1 MQTHKFETGRD
12 TMATVAEH
20 LVEALV
26 TAGVRRIYGVVGDSL
41 NSIVDAVHHNRN
53 IDWVHMRHEEAG
65 AFAASAEAQLTGNL
79 AVCAGSCGPGNL
91 HLING
96 LFDAH
101 KTLAPVLAI
110 AAQIP
115 STEIG
120 TDFFQETHPER
131 LFTEC
136 SHFCQLVSIEK
147 QMPRLLQIAMQT
159 SMSRGGV
166 SVLVLPGDMASA
178 KMTSKELEHRIFP
191 PKPAIRPSS
200 ADLKKLAEIL
210 NNSERITLFGGAGC
224 AGARKEVFALAERLK
239 APVAYSFRG
248 KEFLEFDNPYATGM
262 TGLLGTE
269 GGHYSLEKAD
279 LVFLLGTDFPYT
291 AWYPK
296 NAKIVQL
303 DIRAEH
309 LGRRSKLDLGLMGD
323 TKETLSELLPLLKQK
338 KNDKHLKAC
347 LEKERD
353 TRKFL
358 NRRQDSKQAGPLSPE
373 QVTSILSDVA
383 EDDAIFTVDT
393 GMTAVWAARHLQM
406 KRERRL
412 IGSFNHG
419 SMANAMPQAIGAQFA
434 FPKRQVLSLSG
445 DGGLAMLMGD
455 LLTVAQYELPI
466 KLVVYNNSTLGMVK
480 LEMRVAGYED
490 FGVDVPSV
498 NFAKLADACGIRGFR
513 IEKPSDVKD
522 AFSSALRHKGPALVD
537 VVTNPNAL
545 ALPPKVDAKEVA
557 GYGLYV
563 AKQTLHGKLFE
574 SIEELKGNLP

>member
-1 MQTHKFETGRD
+1 MT
-12 TMATVAEH
+12 TVAEH

-26 TAGVRRIYGVVGDSL
+26 NSGVRRIYGVVGDSL
-41 NSIVDAVHHNRN
+41 NSIVDAVHHSKK
-53 IDWVHMRHEEAG
+53 IEWIHVRHEEAA
-65 AFAASAEAQLTGNL
+65 AFAASGEAQLTGNL

-131 LFTEC
+131 LFLEC
-136 SHFCQLVSIEK
+136 SHYCQLVAIEK

-159 SMSRGGV
+159 SLTRGGV
-166 SVLVLPGDMASA
+166 SVLVLPGDVASA
-178 KMTSKELEHRIFP
+178 KMTSTELEHRVFV
-191 PKPAIRPSS
+191 PKPAVRPSMS
-200 ADLKKLAEIL
+200 DLKKLAELL
-210 NNSERITLFGGAGC
+210 NRSDRVSLFGGAGC
-224 AGARKEVFALAERLK
+224 AGAEEQVVTLAERLK

-248 KEFLEFDNPYATGM
+248 KEFLEYDNPYATGM

-269 GGHYSLEKAD
+269 SGHYSLEKAD

-296 NAKIVQL
+296 KPKIVQL

-309 LGRRSKLDLGLMGD
+309 LGRRCRLELGLMGD
-323 TKETLSELLPLLKQK
+323 TKETLCELLPLLKEK
-338 KNDKHLKAC
+338 KSDRHLKAC
-347 LEKERD
+347 LDKHRQ
-353 TRKFL
+353 TQKSL
-358 NRRQDSKQAGPLSPE
+358 GRRNEEMKRAGALAPE
-373 QVTSILSDVA
+373 QMTSILSDLA
-383 EDDAIFTVDT
+383 DDDAIFTVDT
-393 GMTAVWAARHLQM
+393 GMTAVWAARHLRM
-406 KRERRL
+406 KRNRRL

-419 SMANAMPQAIGAQFA
+419 SMANAMPQAIGAQLA
-434 FPKRQVLSLSG
+434 FPKRQVISLSG
-445 DGGLAMLMGD
+445 DGGFAMLMGD
-455 LLTVAQYELPI
+455 LLTIAQYELPV
-466 KLVVYNNSTLGMVK
+466 KLIIYNNSTLGMVK

-490 FGVDVPSV
+490 FGVDVPQVS
-498 NFAKLADACGIRGFR
+498 FAKIAEAAGVRGFR
-513 IEKPSDVKD
+513 VENSSDLKD
-522 AFSSALRHKGPALVD
+522 AFWSALRHKGPAVVD
-537 VVTNPNAL
+537 VSTNPDAL
-545 ALPPKVDAKEVA
+545 AIPPRIEAKEVA

-574 SIEELKGNLP
+574 SIDELKGNLP

>member
-1 MQTHKFETGRD
+1 MT
-12 TMATVAEH
+12 TVAQH

-26 TAGVRRIYGVVGDSL
+26 NAGVRRIYGVVGDSL
-41 NSIVDAVHHNRN
+41 NSIVDAVHHNKK
-53 IDWVHMRHEEAG
+53 IDWIHVRHEEAG

-131 LFTEC
+131 LFLEC

-159 SMSRGGV
+159 SLSRGGV
-166 SVLVLPGDMASA
+166 SVLVLPGDVGSA
-178 KMTSKELEHRIFP
+178 KMTSENLEHRVFTS
-191 PKPAIRPSS
+191 KPAVRPCGKDLQRL
-200 ADLKKLAEIL
+200 ADLL
-210 NNSERITLFGGAGC
+210 NDADRITIFGGAGC
-224 AGARKEVFALAERLK
+224 ANARKELFALAERLK

-269 GGHYSLEKAD
+269 SGHYSLEKAD
-279 LVFLLGTDFPYT
+279 LVFMIGSDFPYS

-296 NAKIVQL
+296 KAKIVQL

-309 LGRRSKLDLGLMGD
+309 LGRRSKLELGLIGD
-323 TKETLSELLPLLKQK
+323 AKETLAELLPLLKQK
-338 KNDKHLKAC
+338 KNERHLKAC
-347 LEKERD
+347 LEKEHEA
-353 TRKFL
+353 
-358 NRRQDSKQAGPLSPE
+358 RRVLDRRNGDSKSAGPLSPE
-373 QVTSILSDVA
+373 RVTSILSEVA
-383 EDDAIFTVDT
+383 DNNAIFTVDT
-393 GMTAVWAARHLQM
+393 GMTAVWAARYLQM
-406 KRERRL
+406 KRDRRL

-419 SMANAMPQAIGAQFA
+419 SMANAMPQSIGAQFA
-434 FPKRQVLSLSG
+434 FPKRQVVSLSG
-445 DGGLAMLMGD
+445 DGGFAMLMGD
-455 LLTVAQYELPI
+455 LLTIAQYELPI
-466 KLVVYNNSTLGMVK
+466 KLVIFNNSSLGMVK

-490 FGVDVPSV
+490 FGVDMPSV
-498 NFAKLADACGIRGFR
+498 NFAKLADACGITGFR
-513 IEKPSDVKD
+513 IEKAFELKDVF
-522 AFSSALRHKGPALVD
+522 AEALRYEGPALVD

-545 ALPPKVDAKEVA
+545 ALPPKIAAKEVA

-574 SIEELKGNLP
+574 SIDELKGNLP